1 MNNITQQ
8 QLRDILGASGA
19 DLRPGLW
26 TDALNASM
34 EAGAIHTTVRQ
45 AAFLAQVL
53 LESGE
58 LRQLQESLSYSTQR
72 LRQVWP
78 QRFLS
83 DAVAEAYAHN
93 PQKLADKVYANR
105 MGNGDEASGDGWKYR
120 GRGLIQLTGR
130 ENYSSFGTAM
140 HVDALADPD
149 LLLQP
154 AGAALSAAWFWQSKG
169 LNEVAD
175 LTVGRD
181 GDTHFVELT
190 RRINGGTNGLLQ
202 RRAYWDR
209 ARQVLGVAVATPA

>member
-1 MNNITQQ
+1 MNHITQQ
-8 QLRDILGASGA
+8 QLRDILAAPDG
-19 DLRPGLW
+19 DPRPGLW
-26 TDALNASM
+26 TDALNACM
-34 EAGAIHTTVRQ
+34 EAGAINTNARQ

-58 LRQLQESLSYSTQR
+58 LRQLQESLSYSAQR

-78 QRFLS
+78 QRFPT
-83 DAVAEAYAHN
+83 DAAAEACSHN
-93 PQKLADKVYANR
+93 PEKLANKVYASR

-120 GRGLIQLTGR
+120 GRGLIQLTGH
-130 ENYSSFGTAM
+130 ENYARFATAM
-140 HVDALADPD
+140 KVDALANPD
-149 LLLQP
+149 LLQQP

-175 LTVGRD
+175 LTIDKD
-181 GDTHFVELT
+181 GDAHFIELT

-209 ARQVLGVAVATPA
+209 ARLALGVPIVKPA